1 MLQGNY
7 YVAIFKP
14 VLTGSGRMVTDGVYR
29 PALEMVALWFQH
41 VMLLK
46 PCVLC
51 IYERCA
57 LFGVMGAGLVGA
69 IAPKKRRCDTWQ
81 WLSGFTAPGRV
92 YNWRMN
98 IR

>member
-1 MLQGNY
+1 MAFTAL
-7 YVAIFKP
+7 
-14 VLTGSGRMVTDGVYR
+14 
-29 PALEMVALWFQH
+29 ALEMVALWFQH

-69 IAPKKRRCDTWQ
+69 IGNGYLDLQR
-81 WLSGFTAPGRV
+81 L
-92 YNWRMN
+92 
-98 IR
+98 